1 MRPAPNRA
9 AMPDSLPLVSPDL
22 KLCERCP
29 PCIHAAFQD
38 SEANPLLARCNSD
51 EHGELAVFVFRDTA
65 PCLIEIIHSRP
76 HVIHGNHR
84 HRRSTEM
91 LTVVSGVANM
101 YLLCGCSARHV
112 FERRM
117 KGSDSIYLPPGTAHA
132 FHALSDLVVSSIFIG
147 NDPRL
152 DRERVDLIA
161 F

>member
-1 MRPAPNRA
+1 MS
-9 AMPDSLPLVSPDL
+9 DSMPLVRPDL
-22 KLCERCP
+22 KCCERCP

-38 SEANPLLARCNSD
+38 ADANPLLACCNSD
-51 EHGELAVFVFRDTA
+51 EHGELAVFALRDMQ
-65 PCLIEIIHSRP
+65 PCLIEVIHSRAD
-76 HVIHGNHR
+76 VIHGNHR
-84 HRRSTEM
+84 HRRCSEL

-101 YLLCGCSARHV
+101 YLLCGCPARHV

-152 DRERVDLIA
+152 DHERVDLIA